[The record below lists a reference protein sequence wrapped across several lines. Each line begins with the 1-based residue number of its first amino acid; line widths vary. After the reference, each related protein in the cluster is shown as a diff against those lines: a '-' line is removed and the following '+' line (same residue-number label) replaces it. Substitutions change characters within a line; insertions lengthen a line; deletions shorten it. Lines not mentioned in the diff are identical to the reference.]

1 MSSFISIVSGEKHIS
16 GPLSS
21 GRLDLPSADYLQL
34 VANPENKSR
43 LFYSTKNSVIKSS
56 LYKLSI
62 LFILLFFSFIVGVF
76 GQFAGGNGS
85 VLDPYQIS
93 NWEQLSKINQKPNAF
108 FVLIS
113 DLDASAPGYAALA
126 GPQANSGR
134 GWQAITNF
142 RGNFSGKG
150 YLIRD
155 LHINQPQ
162 QGNLGLFSNASNSEF
177 HQIQLRNVTVLG
189 NSNVGALIGVAVNV
203 KVYGC
208 SFTGKVNG
216 KTYVGG
222 LIGTLGN
229 SFVSD
234 SYSLGEVVGTKA
246 VGGIIGNAYQTD
258 VVRSFS
264 TGAVSSQSEA
274 GGLIGFFQSNSKN
287 KVENCYSLSPIQSD
301 LVAGGIIGNMAGGQI
316 SNSYFAGQLP
326 PSAQASGL
334 VGKGNS
340 SSVINNCF
348 WDQTLSQGISSAQAK
363 DGMTTLELKSQSF
376 SNVSAWDFEKVWA
389 IKKPSSENPYVSY
402 PYLRSI
408 AYDQEG
414 LIPPF
419 NPIPGL
425 ENLRVP
431 SEWEFPSEKSVSFGD
446 PDFKLGDEIDSFW
459 YPISYSSSDTSVVK
473 VTGNY
478 ASIKKVGMAK
488 ITAKIQDGRSA
499 PKEQVILVQPA
510 ILKITILPN
519 ASKIYGDP
527 DPSFAFEAVGFKNQ
541 DKLEIL
547 SGAAQR
553 QAGEQ
558 VGDYQ
563 IQQGSLDAGLN
574 YEIEFIGTEFVIKP
588 KDLKV
593 SVEKS
598 QKSFGAA
605 DPSFNIK
612 AEGVVVGDS
621 LSYILQGKPKRQPGE
636 NVGKYLIEKGDL
648 TVSANYKLEFNG
660 DSLEIIPALLISME
674 SVGELKTSWSVVPSF
689 PKSGKF
695 LTQEGHWVEL
705 PVDWQHQAL
714 DYNKRGSHLIQGKIH
729 VQNYEL
735 PAGFQPEIRV
745 TILPKAAP
753 QDLLFEANLSQM
765 GLVGDL
771 KVIDSIDNQHEIR
784 LPNGAFDNAQFEIRE
799 NKLWWAGQSKIQA
812 KSIYFIEVEVEDR
825 DGNILKKKLS
835 LEFKAVEHQ
844 QEAIEVFNSFSP
856 NNDGINDTWMI
867 ADKLIEGQFKVV
879 VIDGSGQVV
888 FESYSPEK
896 RWDGNY
902 LGSPMPDGTYYW
914 IFENAGKVRRGF
926 LNLLRGR

>member
-1 MSSFISIVSGEKHIS
+1 MSSFISIVSGENDVS

-21 GRLDLPSADYLQL
+21 GRLDLPNADCLQL
-34 VANPENKSR
+34 LANLNNKSR
-43 LFYSTKNSVIKSS
+43 LFYSAKNSVIKSS

-62 LFILLFFSFIVGVF
+62 LFFLLFFSFIVGVF

-113 DLDASAPGYAALA
+113 DLDALAPGYAAFA
-126 GPQANSGR
+126 GPQANSGK
-134 GWQAITNF
+134 GWQAVANF

-155 LHINQPQ
+155 LYINQPL

-234 SYSLGEVVGTKA
+234 SYSLGEVGGTKA

-264 TGAVSSQSEA
+264 TGAISSLSEA
-274 GGLIGFFQSNSKN
+274 GGLIGYFQSHSKN
-287 KVENCYSLSPIQSD
+287 RVENCYSLSSIQVD
-301 LVAGGIIGNMAGGQI
+301 QVAGGIIGKMEGGQI
-316 SNSYFAGQLP
+316 NNSYFAGHLS
-326 PSAQASGL
+326 PSAQVSGL
-334 VGKGNS
+334 VGKANS

-348 WDQTLSQGISSAQAK
+348 WDQTLSQGISSAQGK

-376 SNVSAWDFEKVWA
+376 SDASAWDFEKVWA
-389 IKKPSSENPYVSY
+389 IKKPSPENPFVSY

-425 ENLRVP
+425 ENLRIP
-431 SEWEFPSEKSVSFGD
+431 REWEFPNEKNVSYGD

-473 VTGNY
+473 VIGNY
-478 ASIKKVGMAK
+478 ASIKKVGVVK
-488 ITAKIQDGRSA
+488 ITAKVQDGRSA

-519 ASKIYGDP
+519 ASKIYGSP

-547 SGAAQR
+547 SGAVQR
-553 QAGEQ
+553 QSGEQ
-558 VGDYQ
+558 VGAYP
-563 IQQGSLDAGLN
+563 IHQGTLDAGSN
-574 YEIEFIGTEFVIKP
+574 YEIEFLDAQFIVKP
-588 KDLKV
+588 RDLHV
-593 SVEKS
+593 LAEKK
-598 QKSFGAA
+598 QKSFGSQ
-605 DPSFNIK
+605 DP
-612 AEGVVVGDS
+612 AY
-621 LSYILQGKPKRQPGE
+621 SYQVLGLVAGEDLESVLQGKPKRQPGE
-636 NVGKYLIEKGDL
+636 NVGKYLIEQGDL
-648 TVSANYKLEFNG
+648 AASANYELKFEGN
-660 DSLEIIPALLISME
+660 SLEIVPALLISME
-674 SVGELKTSWSVVPSF
+674 ALSELKTAWSVAPSF
-689 PKSGKF
+689 PESGKF
-695 LTQEGHWVEL
+695 LTQEAQWVEL
-705 PVDWQHQAL
+705 PVQWQHQGL
-714 DYNKRGSHLIQGKIH
+714 DYFKRGSHLIKGQIH
-729 VQNYEL
+729 ASNYEL
-735 PAGFQPEIRV
+735 PDGFQPEIRV

-753 QDLLFEANLSQM
+753 QDLLFEENLSQA

-771 KVIDSIDNQHEIR
+771 KVIDSLDDHHEIR
-784 LPNGAFDNAQFEIRE
+784 LPNGAFDNVLFEIRE
-799 NKLWWAGQSKIQA
+799 SKLWWSGEAKIPSKA
-812 KSIYFIEVEVEDR
+812 TYFLELEVEDR

-835 LEFKAVEHQ
+835 LQFKSVEQQ
-844 QEAIEVFNSFSP
+844 QESVEVFNSFSP
-856 NNDGINDTWMI
+856 NNDGINDSWMI
-867 ADKLIEGQFKVV
+867 SDRVSEGQFKVV

-888 FESYSPEK
+888 FESHSPEK
-896 RWDGNY
+896 RWDGSY
-902 LGSPMPDGTYYW
+902 LGRPMPDGTYYW
-914 IFENAGKVRRGF
+914 IFEHAGKVRRGF